1 MTTIHERLSCT
12 TCESYIAEDCRCKA
26 GELLWPRCDL
36 YIPDMDRVLEELNRT
51 IDQCNLLV
59 STCKLAM
66 EWAAGYPL
74 GSGIDKLAAG
84 EVYNACKCA
93 LLMKGDTPNA

>member
-1 MTTIHERLSCT
+1 MSDVETIELALSRL
-12 TCESYIAEDCRCKA
+12 D
-26 GELLWPRCDL
+26 
-36 YIPDMDRVLEELNRT
+36 VLESDHRLRLRALNALKDMGAQLDEMTAQQR
-51 IDQCNLLV
+51 LLV
-59 STCKLAM
+59 SACKLAM

-84 EVYNACKCA
+84 EVYNACECA

>member
-1 MTTIHERLSCT
+1 MSDVETIELALRRL
-12 TCESYIAEDCRCKA
+12 D
-26 GELLWPRCDL
+26 
-36 YIPDMDRVLEELNRT
+36 VLESDHRLRLRA
-51 IDQCNLLV
+51 IDALKDMGAQLDEVTAQQRLLV

-74 GSGIDKLAAG
+74 GGRMDKLAAG
-84 EVYNACKCA
+84 EVYNACECA

>member
-1 MTTIHERLSCT
+1 MDNPNFEQWIEGEDELVFNGTQLLNDLLVQKGRL
-12 TCESYIAEDCRCKA
+12 EI
-26 GELLWPRCDL
+26 ELAASQNQCQL
-36 YIPDMDRVLEELNRT
+36 LEC
-51 IDQCNLLV
+51 QHNLLV

-84 EVYNACKCA
+84 EVYNACECA